1 LGQSFAAMIYA
12 AAVINSR
19 WISTDPRA
27 RSEKMDH
34 IPASAPG
41 TSFSEKSSLNQTD
54 ADQDRFSRKK

>member
-1 LGQSFAAMIYA
+1 
-12 AAVINSR
+12 
-19 WISTDPRA
+19 
-27 RSEKMDH
+27 MDH